1 MRPVPLMWWY
11 HTQGNRDKAQ
21 TCAALVFSIFMSIS
35 LFSVGVQV
43 FSVGTQVFSVG
54 IQVFSIGTQDFA
66 HVVPTVVCIGHTK
79 HDAIML
85 GVW

>member
-1 MRPVPLMWWY
+1 M
-11 HTQGNRDKAQ
+11 
-21 TCAALVFSIFMSIS
+21 
-35 LFSVGVQV
+35 FSVGRQV

-54 IQVFSIGTQDFA
+54 IQVFSIGTEDFA

-79 HDAIML
+79 HECIML